1 MSAER
6 LDTRSSILEAAER
19 VIRDRGMASATT
31 REIAR
36 EARCAE
42 GSIYRHF
49 EDKHALMTEIIGS
62 RYSGFFQFVESLP
75 HRAGTGTVAGTLEEV
90 ARESIDFYRGIV
102 PMACGAVAD
111 RELLQQHREFFHRN
125 KSGPKKLIRSI
136 TEYLR
141 REQRGGRIEQHAV
154 PDLVAHVLMGSC
166 FAHSFFG
173 ELLGEDEHR
182 VSDDRFAGEL
192 VRTVLVGIAADAD
205 RSPTRS

>member
-31 REIAR
+31 KEIAR

-42 GSIYRHF
+42 GSIYRYF
-49 EDKHALMTEIIGS
+49 ADKHALMTEIIGT

-75 HRAGTGTVAGTLEEV
+75 QLAGTGTVAGTLEEV
-90 ARESIDFYRGIV
+90 ARESIDFYRGIM

-111 RELLQQHREFFHRN
+111 RQLLMQHREFFDRN
-125 KSGPKKLIRSI
+125 HTGPMKLVRSL

-141 REQRGGRIEQHAV
+141 KEQRGGRIAQGTA
-154 PDLVAHVLMGSC
+154 PDLVAHVFLGSC
-166 FAHSFFG
+166 FAHAF
-173 ELLGEDEHR
+173 LGEFLGEGAHR
-182 VSDDRFAGEL
+182 VGRDRYAREL
-192 VRTVLVGIAADAD
+192 VKTVMTGIE
-205 RSPTRS
+205 P

>member
-31 REIAR
+31 KEIAR

-42 GSIYRHF
+42 GSIYRYF
-49 EDKHALMTEIIGS
+49 ADKHALMTEIIGS

-75 HRAGTGTVAGTLEEV
+75 QRAGIGSVAGTLGEV
-90 ARESIDFYRGIV
+90 ARESIEFYRGIM

-111 RELLQQHREFFHRN
+111 RELLMQHREFFERN
-125 KSGPKKLIRSI
+125 HTGPMKLIRSL

-141 REQRGGRIEQHAV
+141 KEQRGGRIAGTIA
-154 PDLVAHVLMGSC
+154 PDLVAHVFLGSC
-166 FAHSFFG
+166 FSYAF
-173 ELLGEDEHR
+173 LGEFLGDDAHR
-182 VSDDRFAGEL
+182 VGHDRYAREL
-192 VRTVLVGIAADAD
+192 VKTVMTGIE
-205 RSPTRS
+205 P